1 MPLSQRTFTWTWRG
15 GGMNKRVDYRYIW
28 VKVYKPAKF
37 TQVFLHWRDM
47 GIREMRLG
55 PVVAWIVRF
64 LSEFL

>member
-1 MPLSQRTFTWTWRG
+1 MPLSQRTSTWTWRQ
-15 GGMNKRVDYRYIW
+15 GGMNTRVDYRYIW

-37 TQVFLHWRDM
+37 TQVFLDWRDM
-47 GIREMRLG
+47 GISEMRLG

>member
-1 MPLSQRTFTWTWRG
+1 
-15 GGMNKRVDYRYIW
+15 MNKRVDYRYIW

-47 GIREMRLG
+47 GISEMRLG